1 VWSREVDQGGREV
14 KSKPANTPRSSSS
27 SQPPF
32 GAPKG
37 PPHSHHS
44 LAYAPHTKSSISY
57 LHVIFVYISPCTS
70 EKVLPNM
77 DDPDVDHELIAFMRE
92 SLGISNKAQDIVTS
106 DTGKADRFLFLSFF
120 FICRR
125 VFGCTAESAVIIAF
139 IFTRQPHKDA
149 LATLLTTA

>member
-1 VWSREVDQGGREV
+1 
-14 KSKPANTPRSSSS
+14 
-27 SQPPF
+27 
-32 GAPKG
+32 
-37 PPHSHHS
+37 
-44 LAYAPHTKSSISY
+44 
-57 LHVIFVYISPCTS
+57 
-70 EKVLPNM
+70 LPNM